1 MQLPAGVQKGL
12 ESAINRY
19 LRLDPDSNARMA
31 ALDGRCICIEL
42 VGLDLQL
49 FIHPGEQGIRL
60 SDHLDA
66 AAEPDTVL
74 RGTPLGMARLGLGQD
89 TEKTLFSGEVTI
101 TGDVETGQ
109 TFKGI
114 LDAMDVDWE
123 EQLSKLTGD
132 VIAHQLANGARRIG
146 TLLKHGHRT
155 LQQDIGEYLQEELRV
170 LPARIETE
178 NFSSDITRISMDTD
192 RLAARIRRQASMG
205 NIAKIAHCSV
215 EELNDVVE
223 VLRKPGR
230 AFLSPHGSTS
240 LNSDSLIE
248 ISHEALIRIWER
260 LYEWVNE
267 EHDSIKMYLKLSE
280 ASSLYQ
286 QGRTELWKNPELQIA
301 VNWRLRMLITPICKG
316 GI

>member
-146 TLLKHGHRT
+146 TLLKHGRHT

-192 RLAARIRRQASMG
+192 RLAARIRRLQ
-205 NIAKIAHCSV
+205 
-215 EELNDVVE
+215 D
-223 VLRKPGR
+223 R
-230 AFLSPHGSTS
+230 
-240 LNSDSLIE
+240 
-248 ISHEALIRIWER
+248 
-260 LYEWVNE
+260 
-267 EHDSIKMYLKLSE
+267 SE
-280 ASSLYQ
+280 T
-286 QGRTELWKNPELQIA
+286 GP
-301 VNWRLRMLITPICKG
+301 TP
-316 GI
+316 